1 MKILYTNLC
10 MYKYLHFLLILFIF
24 SSCATRNLIYF
35 SDLPQNA
42 ISTERVAN
50 ILDPQIQP
58 TDYIS
63 IRVNTLNP
71 ETNLLFNSGVISN
84 IGGGSG
90 NVGSLSNEGYRVD
103 KDGTINFP
111 ILGKVVLGGLT
122 IDEATKKLTELLENE
137 AKNPI
142 VNIKLLNFKITV
154 LGEVGNPSTFSVST
168 ENINIM
174 EAIGLAGDMTP
185 YGKRENVLLI
195 RVKDGVRTTA
205 RLDLNKKDV
214 FSSPYFYL
222 RQNDLV
228 YVEPVRARAEQAS
241 MSRSNI
247 SLAFS
252 IISIATLLLTRFVFT
267 E

>member
-1 MKILYTNLC
+1 MNKNLC
-10 MYKYLHFLLILFIF
+10 FLVVLVIF
-24 SSCATRNLIYF
+24 SSCATRNIIYF
-35 SDLPQNA
+35 SDLPQDA
-42 ISTERVAN
+42 VSTEEVNN
-50 ILDPQIQP
+50 ILDPLIQP
-58 TDYIS
+58 TDYVS
-63 IRVNTLNP
+63 VRVNTLNP
-71 ETNLLFNSGVISN
+71 ETNLLFNSGVIPN

-103 KDGTINFP
+103 KDGAINFP

-122 IDEATKKLTELLENE
+122 IDEATEKLTRLLENE

-142 VNIKLLNFKITV
+142 VNIKILNFKITV
-154 LGEVGNPSTFSVST
+154 LGEVGSPGTFNVST
-168 ENINIM
+168 ENINII
-174 EAIGLAGDMTP
+174 EAIGLAGDLTP
-185 YGKRENVLLI
+185 YGKRENLLLI

-222 RQNDLV
+222 QQNDLI